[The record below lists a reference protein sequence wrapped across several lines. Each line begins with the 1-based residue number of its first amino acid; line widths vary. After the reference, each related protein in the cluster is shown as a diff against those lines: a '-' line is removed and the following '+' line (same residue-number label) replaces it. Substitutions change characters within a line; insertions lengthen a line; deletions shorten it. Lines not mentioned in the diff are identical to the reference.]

1 MEDST
6 QSEPREAEAS
16 LDGFVVTDAKTANR
30 LLREQSI
37 GIIGLAGGAGGA
49 PEQRP
54 VNYAVYR
61 SWILMRTDRGILFE
75 AARAGN
81 AASLAVTSFDPESR
95 TAWSVIVK
103 GRLEI
108 GDPGIDASQLAVWA
122 HTGKAERIRL
132 SIDEI
137 SGRHLI
143 ERKHD

>member
-6 QSEPREAEAS
+6 QSEPREAETS

-37 GIIGLAGGAGGA
+37 GIIGLAGGA

>member
-1 MEDST
+1 
-6 QSEPREAEAS
+6 
-16 LDGFVVTDAKTANR
+16 
-30 LLREQSI
+30 
-37 GIIGLAGGAGGA
+37 
-49 PEQRP
+49 
-54 VNYAVYR
+54 
-61 SWILMRTDRGILFE
+61 MRTDRGILFE